1 MSAEHASN
9 PALKMMPNEHAAS
22 RVSIGPAQ
30 SAQYTTEM
38 LESLKKIALRQNQR
52 LLAHL
57 LDLAAIEAKSL
68 VVSQDHE
75 TLFPG

>member
-1 MSAEHASN
+1 MSAEQASN
-9 PALKMMPNEHAAS
+9 PAPTTNSAERAVG
-22 RVSIGPAQ
+22 RVSIGPTQ

-68 VVSQDHE
+68 CGSHDQE

>member
-9 PALKMMPNEHAAS
+9 PAPMTGLTERAS
-22 RVSIGPAQ
+22 DRVSIGPAQ
-30 SAQYTTEM
+30 SARYTTEM
-38 LESLKKIALRQNQR
+38 LESLKKIALNHNQC

-68 VVSQDHE
+68 CGPQDQE

>member
-1 MSAEHASN
+1 MPGDLASN
-9 PALKMMPNEHAAS
+9 VNA
-22 RVSIGPAQ
+22 IGPIQ

-38 LESLKKIALRQNQR
+38 LESLKKIALRQNQH

-57 LDLAAIEAKSL
+57 LDLAAIEARSL
-68 VVSQDHE
+68 AESQDQE

>member
-1 MSAEHASN
+1 MSAEHASDS
-9 PALKMMPNEHAAS
+9 ALTTLSAEHAAGP
-22 RVSIGPAQ
+22 VSMGPGQ

-57 LDLAAIEAKSL
+57 LDLAAMEAKSL
-68 VVSQDHE
+68 VESHDQE